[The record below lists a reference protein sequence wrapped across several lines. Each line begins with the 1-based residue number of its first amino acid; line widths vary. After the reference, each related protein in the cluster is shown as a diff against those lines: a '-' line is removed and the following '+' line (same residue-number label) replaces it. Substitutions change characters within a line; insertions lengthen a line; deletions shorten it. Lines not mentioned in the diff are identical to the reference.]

1 MESKDKINNGNEH
14 DNLKPNDFQD
24 LTPIDDADL
33 TGYKEALDRAFND
46 DKIKNIAITGSYG
59 SGKSSILN
67 TYKKDS
73 KLKFIHIS
81 FLHFKECDKDD
92 INTCKND
99 EENNIADKKIR
110 EEILERKTIIH
121 IITQIP
127 SKYIPDTNFNIRGNI
142 GFIRAFFKA
151 LFNFLVIS
159 SLIYIIIFLVKN
171 IIPSSISNDLEINP
185 ILLMLSFIFIIA
197 YLTIFFYKLNNKRV
211 SGSIKF
217 NNLEFNMDKSNDKS
231 SKYDSFCDNYL
242 DEILYIFENCKINV
256 IVFEDIDRFEMR
268 VIFERLREINIL
280 LNERLKKKNK
290 VIIFCYLVR
299 DDIFS
304 SVDRVKFFDFI
315 IPVIPVMNGSNIYE
329 IFSIYFIKFNI
340 NNYLIKEVCKY
351 ISDIRMLKNIYNEFL
366 IYNKKVNKYINPDY
380 NQILSIVIYKN
391 LFPKDFNDFNLNK
404 YDYDYRKITECN

>member
-1 MESKDKINNGNEH
+1 
-14 DNLKPNDFQD
+14 
-24 LTPIDDADL
+24 
-33 TGYKEALDRAFND
+33 
-46 DKIKNIAITGSYG
+46 
-59 SGKSSILN
+59 
-67 TYKKDS
+67 
-73 KLKFIHIS
+73 
-81 FLHFKECDKDD
+81 
-92 INTCKND
+92 
-99 EENNIADKKIR
+99 
-110 EEILERKTIIH
+110 
-121 IITQIP
+121 
-127 SKYIPDTNFNIRGNI
+127 
-142 GFIRAFFKA
+142 
-151 LFNFLVIS
+151 
-159 SLIYIIIFLVKN
+159 
-171 IIPSSISNDLEINP
+171 
-185 ILLMLSFIFIIA
+185 
-197 YLTIFFYKLNNKRV
+197 
-211 SGSIKF
+211 
-217 NNLEFNMDKSNDKS
+217 MDKSNDKS